1 MAGRFMNR
9 AKKARMMDRLDFLFV
24 SPDAPQPPR
33 ASDVD
38 YAAYERVVWSGVTF
52 RRFAKLWTPERHC
65 FFTAVF
71 RSRVRTVLLVA
82 SRHRSNRT
90 ATGTA
95 TGNGNGNGAGLDSLP
110 ADCLGSI
117 LAFSADKRDSIID
130 GYDSLETIHSGAHHV
145 FLPAPGS
152 SGIREA
158 LFDAV
163 FGL

>member
-1 MAGRFMNR
+1 MRD
-9 AKKARMMDRLDFLFV
+9 K
-24 SPDAPQPPR
+24 
-33 ASDVD
+33 
-38 YAAYERVVWSGVTF
+38 YYWWWVVHLWVEGVWE
-52 RRFAKLWTPERHC
+52 LI
-65 FFTAVF
+65 
-71 RSRVRTVLLVA
+71 
-82 SRHRSNRT
+82 
-90 ATGTA
+90 
-95 TGNGNGNGAGLDSLP
+95 
-110 ADCLGSI
+110 LGSI